1 MHLDLDNENQI
12 KKVYYLKNFIFII
25 HRYFLLDEPVTDLI
39 DLSSPGT
46 HRSDVTQSEIG
57 IIQNHRKFPIIKKIK
72 FLETQRQKLSQIPS
86 LQQLINTAAVSLIDQ
101 ENNENQLSPKDYD
114 DPIVHHLLRY
124 SELVSNDL
132 ESKPITEKM
141 DHWYLDL
148 KKNLMV
154 KFIFQVF
161 IFLKFFLTD

>member
-1 MHLDLDNENQI
+1 MP
-12 KKVYYLKNFIFII
+12 IFLFVLASNTII
-25 HRYFLLDEPVTDLI
+25 YFLI
-39 DLSSPGT
+39 D
-46 HRSDVTQSEIG
+46 
-57 IIQNHRKFPIIKKIK
+57 
-72 FLETQRQKLSQIPS
+72 TQRQQLSQIPS
-86 LQQLINTAAVSLIDQ
+86 LQQLLSSAAISS
-101 ENNENQLSPKDYD
+101 NEQQLTPHGCD

-154 KFIFQVF
+154 
-161 IFLKFFLTD
+161 